1 MVDDPDP
8 DFASAALRHI
18 RDAEHLVASEE
29 HRSLDQAWH
38 LSGFAHECAR
48 KAFLDNG
55 WVPKLLGHDFTQ
67 ANEEVLDIA
76 IALDPRA
83 GRYPMLAWPTRY
95 ASIERWHPNHR
106 YERTGT
112 AEMKVHGRNVAALVE
127 EGRSAV
133 DECLLLLFLDG
144 RLELESVR

>member
-18 RDAEHLVASEE
+18 RDAEHLVASDQ

-38 LSGFAHECAR
+38 LAGFAHECAR
-48 KAFLDNG
+48 KAFLEGG
-55 WVPKLLGHDFTQ
+55 WVPKLLGHDFTR

-83 GRYPMLAWPTRY
+83 GRYPVRDWTTRY

-112 AEMKVHGRNVAALVE
+112 AESGSLGRPVETLVT
-127 EGRSAV
+127 EGRRAV
-133 DECLLLLFLDG
+133 DECLFTLFLDG
-144 RLELESVR
+144 RLDMESVR